1 MGEIFYF
8 IIVVGNTKKILINKL
23 IIRVELAKFFELS
36 VSEAFE
42 SIKEQILACGGNPI
56 VSNINIGEQVL
67 FKF

>member
-1 MGEIFYF
+1 MRYF
-8 IIVVGNTKKILINKL
+8 ILSLLRVILKFKL

-36 VSEAFE
+36 VSEALE

-56 VSNINIGEQVL
+56 VSDINIGEQVL